1 MKRILLV
8 AAVLATHA
16 AFAADTLINGSAEAG
31 KSLAA
36 TVCAACHMPD
46 GNSVNPVWPSLANQ
60 HATYILEQ
68 LQAFKSGARQDPLMS
83 AQAQALSEEA
93 MHNVAV
99 WYASQTL
106 RPGTADP
113 ALLEKGQRIY
123 QGGIA
128 EENVPA
134 CMACHGPAGQG
145 NAAAKYPVIGGQ
157 HADYIVLQL
166 KAYAA
171 GTRKTDPNQMMRNIA
186 SRLTEEQMRAVA
198 SYLQGLAPEPA
209 KQ

>member
-1 MKRILLV
+1 MKRILLA
-8 AAVLATHA
+8 AAVLACYP
-16 AFAADTLINGSAEAG
+16 AFAAETLISGSAEAG
-31 KSLAA
+31 KPLAS

-46 GNSVNPVWPSLANQ
+46 GNSVNPVWPSLAGQ

-93 MHNVAV
+93 MHDVAV
-99 WYASQTL
+99 WYANQTL

-113 ALLEKGQRIY
+113 ALVEKGARLY
-123 QGGIA
+123 KGGIV

-134 CMACHGPAGQG
+134 CIACHGPAGQG
-145 NAAAKYPVIGGQ
+145 NAAAKYPAVGGQ
-157 HADYIVLQL
+157 HAEYIVLQL
-166 KAYAA
+166 KGYAA
-171 GTRKTDPNQMMRNIA
+171 GTRKTDPNQIMRNIA
-186 SRLTEEQMRAVA
+186 SRLDEDQMRAVA
-198 SYLQGLAPEPA
+198 SYLQGLAPAPV

>member
-1 MKRILLV
+1 HTCPTRRTS
-8 AAVLATHA
+8 VL
-16 AFAADTLINGSAEAG
+16 
-31 KSLAA
+31 
-36 TVCAACHMPD
+36 
-46 GNSVNPVWPSLANQ
+46 
-60 HATYILEQ
+60 
-68 LQAFKSGARQDPLMS
+68 
-83 AQAQALSEEA
+83 
-93 MHNVAV
+93 
-99 WYASQTL
+99 
-106 RPGTADP
+106 P
-113 ALLEKGQRIY
+113 ALLEKCQRIY